1 MSTGRYELRKERLR
15 KFRVRSSEFRVRN
28 KKVKSGD
35 RNCLRIPASG
45 RVAIF
50 LCFFLLAIGGEAL
63 AAPFIDEVGR
73 KLEVPTNPQR
83 IISVAPNVTEILFA
97 LGLGDRLVGVS
108 SYCQFPPEAL
118 KKAKVGGYINP
129 SLEKIVALR
138 PDLVI
143 GIAEGDLKTF
153 VDKLAKLKIPVY
165 ITNPKNV
172 AEVITSI
179 QGIGEVTES
188 VASAKRMTRA
198 MQERIQAIRSKVQG
212 RPHPRVLHVL
222 NFEPLISA
230 GKGTFVDDLIHL
242 AGGRNIAETAQGK
255 YPRFSL
261 EEVLAV
267 DPEVIL
273 LASMRSDDPLTEQRQ
288 WWERWKTLSAVRHGR
303 IHVLNSDLIHR
314 PSPRIVDGLE
324 QVARAIHPEVFK

>member
-1 MSTGRYELRKERLR
+1 MAGPGYATILL
-15 KFRVRSSEFRVRN
+15 F
-28 KKVKSGD
+28 
-35 RNCLRIPASG
+35 
-45 RVAIF
+45 
-50 LCFFLLAIGGEAL
+50 FFLFINGDKTFAGS
-63 AAPFIDEVGR
+63 FIDEVGR
-73 KLEVPTNPQR
+73 KLEVPGIPQR

-118 KKAKVGGYINP
+118 RKEKIGGYINP
-129 SLEKIVALR
+129 SLEKIVSLR

-153 VDKLAKLKIPVY
+153 VDRLAKLKIPVY

-172 AEVITSI
+172 AEVMASVHR
-179 QGIGEVTES
+179 IGEVTDS
-188 VASAKRMTRA
+188 GPSARRVIQE
-198 MQERIQAIRSKVQG
+198 MQERIQAIRAKVQG

-242 AGGRNIAETAQGK
+242 GGGRNIAVAAVGK

-273 LASMRSDDPLTEQRQ
+273 LASMKSDDPLPEQRQ
-288 WWERWKTLSAVRHGR
+288 WWERWKTISAVRQGR

-314 PSPRIVDGLE
+314 PSPRIVEGLE
-324 QVARAIHPEVFK
+324 QVARAIHPEAFK

>member
-1 MSTGRYELRKERLR
+1 MRIAGCRLQIVLVIIL
-15 KFRVRSSEFRVRN
+15 FI
-28 KKVKSGD
+28 
-35 RNCLRIPASG
+35 L
-45 RVAIF
+45 
-50 LCFFLLAIGGEAL
+50 IGGGNSF
-63 AAPFIDEVGR
+63 AATFTDAVGR
-73 KLEVPTNPQR
+73 KLEAQGSPQR
-83 IISVAPNVTEILFA
+83 IVSVAPSVTETLFA

-118 KKAKVGGYINP
+118 KKEKVGGYINP

-172 AEVITSI
+172 SEVITSM
-179 QGIGEVTES
+179 QHIGEVTYS
-188 VASAKRMTRA
+188 VQSAQRVTQA
-198 MQERIQAIRSKVQG
+198 MKERIQSIQTKVQG

-230 GKGTFVDDLIHL
+230 GKGTFVDDLIRL
-242 AGGRNIAETAQGK
+242 GGGRNIAETAQGK

-267 DPEVIL
+267 DPEVII
-273 LASMRSDDPLTEQRQ
+273 LASMRSDDPLTEQRR
-288 WWERWKTLSAVRHGR
+288 WWERWKTITAVRQGR

-324 QVARAIHPEVFK
+324 QVARAIHPEAFK

>member
-1 MSTGRYELRKERLR
+1 MRIAGCRLQIVLVIIL
-15 KFRVRSSEFRVRN
+15 FI
-28 KKVKSGD
+28 
-35 RNCLRIPASG
+35 L
-45 RVAIF
+45 
-50 LCFFLLAIGGEAL
+50 IGGGNSF
-63 AAPFIDEVGR
+63 AATFPDEVGR
-73 KLEVPTNPQR
+73 KLEAQGSPQR
-83 IISVAPNVTEILFA
+83 IVSVAPSVTETLFA

-118 KKAKVGGYINP
+118 KKEKVGGYINP

-172 AEVITSI
+172 SEVITSM
-179 QGIGEVTES
+179 QHIGEVTYS
-188 VASAKRMTRA
+188 VQSAQRVTQA
-198 MQERIQAIRSKVQG
+198 MKERIQAIQTKVQG

-230 GKGTFVDDLIHL
+230 GKGTFVDDLIRL
-242 AGGRNIAETAQGK
+242 GGGRNIAETAQGK

-267 DPEVIL
+267 DPEVII
-273 LASMRSDDPLTEQRQ
+273 LASMRSDDPLTEQRR
-288 WWERWKTLSAVRHGR
+288 WWERWKTITAVRQGR

-324 QVARAIHPEVFK
+324 QVARAIHPEAFK

>member
-1 MSTGRYELRKERLR
+1 MGKKTKADYELRIGASVGARCSVPLHLSTLLIGLLL
-15 KFRVRSSEFRVRN
+15 FISSNVYGATFT
-28 KKVKSGD
+28 
-35 RNCLRIPASG
+35 
-45 RVAIF
+45 
-50 LCFFLLAIGGEAL
+50 
-63 AAPFIDEVGR
+63 DEVGR
-73 KLEVPTNPQR
+73 KLEVPGSPQR
-83 IISVAPNVTEILFA
+83 IVSVAPSVTETLFA

-118 KKAKVGGYINP
+118 KKEKVGGYINP
-129 SLEKIVALR
+129 SLEKIIALR

-153 VDKLAKLKIPVY
+153 VDRLAKLKIPVY
-165 ITNPKNV
+165 IANPKNV
-172 AEVITSI
+172 FGVITSI
-179 QGIGEVTES
+179 QHIGKVTS
-188 VASAKRMTRA
+188 SARSAQRVT
-198 MQERIQAIRSKVQG
+198 QAIRERVQAIQTKVQG
-212 RPHPRVLHVL
+212 RLRPRVLHVL

-230 GKGTFVDDLIHL
+230 GKGTFVDDLIRL
-242 AGGRNIAETAQGK
+242 GGGRNIAETAQGK

-267 DPEVIL
+267 DPEVII

-288 WWERWKTLSAVRHGR
+288 WWERWKTITAVRQGR

-324 QVARAIHPEVFK
+324 QVARAIHPEAFK